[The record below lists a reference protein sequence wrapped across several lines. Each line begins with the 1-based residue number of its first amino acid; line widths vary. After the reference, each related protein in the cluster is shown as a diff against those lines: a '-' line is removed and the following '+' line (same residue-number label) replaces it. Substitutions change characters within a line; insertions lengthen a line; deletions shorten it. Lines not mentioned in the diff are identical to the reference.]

1 MENII
6 IETLQ
11 IIIQLI
17 QSEYFKYT
25 IIIFMLISIIKIIK
39 YIVGINK

>member
-6 IETLQ
+6 IETIQ
-11 IIIQLI
+11 IVLQLI
-17 QSEYFKYT
+17 KSEYFKYT
-25 IIIFMLISIIKIIK
+25 IIIFMFISIIKIFK